1 MLVLILI
8 AMMPLAGWGWARWI
22 MEREGS
28 YWPSLTGFG
37 LASVSILMAFCAGL
51 YAEIVGGFRHYDP
64 KLLRIFGAGMALSVI
79 GLGFSIMGLRQR
91 NPVQWH
97 AVGCSLGMIAFW
109 FLSAM
114 ME

>member
-1 MLVLILI
+1 MGLGAVDYGTRGLVL
-8 AMMPLAGWGWARWI
+8 AVR
-22 MEREGS
+22 R
-28 YWPSLTGFG
+28 G
-37 LASVSILMAFCAGL
+37 LRPRQWVYILMAFCGGL

-64 KLLRIFGAGMALSVI
+64 KLLRIFGAGMALSVV

-91 NPVQWH
+91 NPVRWH

>member
-1 MLVLILI
+1 VLILI
-8 AMMPLAGWGWARWI
+8 AMMPVAGWGWARWI
-22 MEREGS
+22 MEREES
-28 YWPSLTGFG
+28 YWPSAAGFS
-37 LASVSILMAFCAGL
+37 LASVSIAVAFCAGL

-64 KLLRIFGAGMALSVI
+64 KLMRIFGAGMLLAVV
-79 GLGFSIMGLRQR
+79 GLGFSIMGLRQP
-91 NPVQWH
+91 NPVRWH